1 MRYLLIPVKDLA
13 RAKQRLAKLMT
24 QSERTRL
31 AWAMLE
37 NTFAAAAAAV
47 RSADRIAVVTLY
59 EPAIELAK
67 QYSMEVIPETE
78 QISESASVDFGS
90 RQAATLGAEAV
101 LRLPIDL
108 PLITSHDIEM
118 ILAADQ
124 SKTLA
129 KPSVVLVPSRDGSG
143 TNAILRRPPT
153 LFPSHFGAGSL
164 AKHLREAD
172 QASATCQI
180 MQLPNI
186 ALDIDEPEDLAELLA
201 QGQGTP
207 IHDLLMELNVA
218 ERLKNFF
225 QANSI

>member
-1 MRYLLIPVKDLA
+1 MRYLLIPVKDLS
-13 RAKQRLAKLMT
+13 RAKQRLAALMT
-24 QSERTRL
+24 QAERTRL

-37 NTFAAAAAAV
+37 NTFAAAAAA

-67 QYSMEVIPETE
+67 QYGMDVILETE

-90 RQAATLGAEAV
+90 REAIKFGAEAV

-108 PLITSHDIEM
+108 PLISSQDIET

-124 SKTLA
+124 PNSLA
-129 KPSVVLVPSRDGSG
+129 TPSVVIVPSRDGSG

-164 AKHLREAD
+164 AKHLREAE
-172 QASATCQI
+172 QANAACQLI
-180 MQLPNI
+180 NLPNI
-186 ALDIDEPEDLAELLA
+186 ALDIDEPEDLAEFLGR
-201 QGQGTP
+201 GQGTA
-207 IHDLLMELNVA
+207 IHELLAEMNVA
-218 ERLKNFF
+218 ERLKRFLGTRP
-225 QANSI
+225 S